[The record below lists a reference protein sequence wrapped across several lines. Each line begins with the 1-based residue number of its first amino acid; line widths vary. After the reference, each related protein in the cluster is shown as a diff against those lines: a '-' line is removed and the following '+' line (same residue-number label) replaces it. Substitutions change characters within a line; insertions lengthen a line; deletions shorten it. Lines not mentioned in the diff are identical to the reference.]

1 MKAFH
6 SFLIDFII
14 ISLFYVIMTNPSYED
29 YSIVFLDKIHIG
41 SQSKEI
47 TLIVNSLS
55 SKTVLFTNSK
65 RPYSQEIQRGR
76 KSDVLIDKIIF
87 AGQTIESFPFNLEI
101 DDTKLNNAEIQG
113 EFGLGIN
120 KDNSNDLIDI
130 LYNNQLISQKV
141 LEFDIEE
148 GKDKDKLTMHLNDK
162 NRNEYTFCNLTSKKN
177 MDEDDFYYEAWMCE
191 LSHLVVGST
200 KADLVWSKTKE
211 VQGEIAIDTRTKY
224 IYVPKEYMKY
234 FSKFWDIDTSKC
246 KLVHDINT
254 DEKYYSCEKSEEERI
269 YQMHSLYLIIGGY
282 GYRLKTRDLF
292 ENDGKHLNCL
302 IRFYNDEKN
311 LWILGIPFLREYKTM
326 LDYNKTRLG
335 FSGEDVLNF
344 KENYEKWAE
353 QVAEKESELIY
364 GYSGEKIIMI
374 IGAIIGTL
382 IILYVAF
389 WLFRNCRREKPKYHI
404 ELNEQYDKK
413 QFYQ

>member
-162 NRNEYTFCNLTSKKN
+162 NRNEYTFCNLTSKRI
-177 MDEDDFYYEAWMCE
+177 W
-191 LSHLVVGST
+191 T
-200 KADLVWSKTKE
+200 KT
-211 VQGEIAIDTRTKY
+211 IFT
-224 IYVPKEYMKY
+224 MKHG
-234 FSKFWDIDTSKC
+234 C
-246 KLVHDINT
+246 VN
-254 DEKYYSCEKSEEERI
+254 
-269 YQMHSLYLIIGGY
+269 
-282 GYRLKTRDLF
+282 
-292 ENDGKHLNCL
+292 
-302 IRFYNDEKN
+302 
-311 LWILGIPFLREYKTM
+311 
-326 LDYNKTRLG
+326 
-335 FSGEDVLNF
+335 
-344 KENYEKWAE
+344 
-353 QVAEKESELIY
+353 
-364 GYSGEKIIMI
+364 
-374 IGAIIGTL
+374 
-382 IILYVAF
+382 
-389 WLFRNCRREKPKYHI
+389 
-404 ELNEQYDKK
+404 
-413 QFYQ
+413 